1 MATQTVNLNSGAC
14 AASSVNWDRAEIYQ
28 ECGRIGGQGSIYA
41 DTWTFKWKLP
51 ECATSADILDKINC
65 YLLPTSACNS
75 LSAAP
80 STFNEIDGTINVTVG
95 FQNSS
100 GTWYPNRYTETIR
113 STDRNPQLLAAY
125 SSSGFDSSDQTY
137 FVISMS
143 ALRSSSSYYFVIPC
157 EDSTSNNLRLSVETA
172 VSAPSGTLSVDT
184 ATGTSLER
192 KLTATVTGGCPRDIT
207 TSINF
212 YDQNNGT
219 ISTTLG
225 TSAAI
230 VLPNYTRYPYPF
242 KANATFTNAA
252 GTTYSNTLEMR
263 YGRTPLFDHYE
274 IMSGATRVDNTTI
287 QTVVGV
293 EYVIRFYF
301 KYWGRYYSFGNT
313 LSNGL
318 DYSSS
323 TTSADVTPSG
333 ELTYSLAY
341 MELSVIATEAGSHT
355 ISMTFSDN
363 NGEYGSSER
372 FVLNAPANNL
382 PQVDLTQEPIEPQ
395 VTTPVTYTA
404 SVVVP
409 SGEATMNW
417 SVILPDNTEIDIT
430 GGLTNDYFTAVQ
442 VSPTV
447 YTITYLKLGEYGVRC
462 KATSNS
468 GEYTNKRVTT
478 IPTPLSLNV
487 IPNISPI
494 NGAINDTEFQLSYTS
509 DAQYPVTTQWTLTP
523 SVDAN
528 IITGSF
534 TSPSVS
540 FTLPT
545 EGVYSVSLQI
555 TGDYYNYEETVG
567 TISTIEIPVDTS
579 PLLYKFKIVLTDSNG
594 DSVILFRNNINNNA
608 QFQSLKIVEE
618 INKIGLAQFSLVH
631 GERIS
636 STYLSAGT
644 QVCIFHELYPIFYG
658 TISEIS
664 EENISGYNSVTSQKV
679 HNIKCESCEK
689 ILDTQLLSDEG
700 IYTGSITNIAKQI
713 IPTNNQ
719 GTISNDTSNIGLPV
733 SKISRLVALNNLSD
747 YTGWRYRGHPN
758 VIASYVRG
766 YYNAEGQFKSNT
778 SIDTENG
785 DLALIYY
792 PNDLGKPGYVF
803 GEVYGIDTSNNIT
816 LLSYT
821 EYNLDPSNS
830 QECFITIL
838 RGWAIDFMSS
848 YYLDDP
854 ALTYRINQY
863 AQNVSNSSNINDKFG
878 TVSLYASD
886 PNKMRIAKSI
896 QCYKEVTGQR
906 VIPKATYI
914 TNTYDVNVVRV
925 ELVDQAESAIDGQ
938 MNRRYNVYVTGWNF
952 NSSVKYYCYGY
963 NSSTGDM
970 DYVVIGPS
978 SLDPHIDVISTTQ
991 IMTSSGEKQ
1000 TILYIGLDGD
1010 DENASGQPLLRVG
1023 ASFICGQYTLLDGSL
1038 INPDMNIMIGS
1049 TLIES
1054 GSYTLVGNTLTIT
1067 NLSSVRYRTQ
1077 CSHLVGCL
1085 VFDINVESDSPYAL
1099 YNPTTLTLQG
1109 PDGYTES
1116 QLELLA
1122 CRYYQFGSTYKDR
1135 GTMSVPLPKYT
1146 YVDMMAGVTTFA
1158 RPGSHI
1164 RLTQLI
1170 ETGIQQDDYELL
1182 KYEMNADQFTVK
1194 VTYGM
1199 SEVTIMDRIYTLI
1212 KNNKMVFNQ

>member
-1 MATQTVNLNSGAC
+1 MATQTVNLNSGGC
-14 AASSVNWDRAEIYQ
+14 TLSNNTYGRGEIFQ
-28 ECGRIGGQGSIYA
+28 SCGRIGGQGSIYA

-51 ECATSADILDKINC
+51 ECAVSADVMDAIYC
-65 YLLPTSACNS
+65 YLLPNSACNS

-80 STFNEIDGTINVTVG
+80 STFYDISGTINVTVG
-95 FQNSS
+95 FMNSS
-100 GTWYPNRYTETIR
+100 GTWYPNRYTKTIR
-113 STDRNPQLLAAY
+113 YTDSNPVSFSAY
-125 SSSGFDSSDQTY
+125 GSSGFDSSDQTY

-143 ALRSSSSYYFVIPC
+143 ALRDSSSYYFVIPC
-157 EDSTSNNLRLSVETA
+157 EDSTSNHLRLSVETA
-172 VSAPSGTLSVDT
+172 TSAPSGTLAVDT
-184 ATGTSLER
+184 AIGTSANR
-192 KLTATVTGGCPRDIT
+192 KLTATITGGCPKDVT
-207 TSINF
+207 TSIHF
-212 YDQNNGT
+212 YNQDNGT
-219 ISTTLG
+219 IASYPG

-230 VLPNYTRYPYPF
+230 VLPNYTNYPYPF
-242 KANATFTNAA
+242 KANATLANAA
-252 GTTYSNTLEMR
+252 GSILTNTIEMR
-263 YGRTPLFDHYE
+263 YGRTPLYDHYE
-274 IMSGATRVDNTTI
+274 IVSGATRVDNTTI

-293 EYVIRFYF
+293 Q
-301 KYWGRYYSFGNT
+301 
-313 LSNGL
+313 
-318 DYSSS
+318 
-323 TTSADVTPSG
+323 
-333 ELTYSLAY
+333 YSLRFWFKAWGKSATAY
-341 MELSVIATEAGSHT
+341 RILSSGLTRITSSFAWDHDKSTQDIGWASWDATLVANSAGSHT
-355 ISMTFSDN
+355 ISVYLVDDS
-363 NGEYGSSER
+363 YGQSET

-404 SVVVP
+404 TVVVP

-417 SVILPDNTEIDIT
+417 SVILPDGSEIDIT
-430 GGLTNDYFTAVQ
+430 GGLSNEYFTAVQ
-442 VSPTV
+442 TSPTV
-447 YTITYLKLGEYGVRC
+447 YTITYLKLGEYDVRC

-468 GEYTNKRVTT
+468 GEYTNKVVTT
-478 IPTPLSLNV
+478 IPTPLSLHV
-487 IPNISPI
+487 VPTISPT

-523 SVDAN
+523 SVDVN
-528 IITGSF
+528 IVTGSL
-534 TSPSVS
+534 TSPTVS

-555 TGDYYNYEETVG
+555 AGEYYNYEETVG

-579 PLLYKFKIVLTDSNG
+579 PLLYKFKIILTDSNG

-618 INKIGLAQFSLVH
+618 INKIGVAQFAVIH
-631 GERIS
+631 GERIP

-644 QVCIFHELYPIFYG
+644 QVCIVHELYPIYYG
-658 TISEIS
+658 VISEIS
-664 EENISGYNSVTSQKV
+664 EENTSGYNSVTPQKI

-689 ILDTQLLSDEG
+689 ILDTQLLTDEG

-713 IPTNNQ
+713 IPADNQ
-719 GTISNDTSNIGLPV
+719 GTISNDTSNIGLPI

-766 YYNAEGQFKSNT
+766 YYNASGQFKSNL
-778 SIDTENG
+778 SIDTKNG

-803 GEVYGIDTSNNIT
+803 GEVYGIDSGNNIT
-816 LLSYT
+816 LLNYT

-863 AQNVSNSSNINDKFG
+863 AQNVSNASNINDKFG

-896 QCYKEVTGQR
+896 PCYKEVTGQR
-906 VIPKATYI
+906 VIPNATYI
-914 TNTYDVNVVRV
+914 TDTSDVNVVRV
-925 ELVDQAESAIDGQ
+925 ELVDQAESAVDGQ
-938 MNRRYNVYVTGWNF
+938 MNRRYNVYVTGWNY

-963 NSSTGDM
+963 NSSTGEM

-978 SLDPHIDVISTTQ
+978 SLDPHIDVLSTTQ

-1010 DENASGQPLLRVG
+1010 DENESGQPLLRVG
-1023 ASFICGQYTLLDGSL
+1023 ASFICGQYTLLDGSV
-1038 INPDMNIMIGS
+1038 INPDYNIMIGS
-1049 TLIES
+1049 TLFES
-1054 GSYTLVGNTLTIT
+1054 GSYTLTGNNLTIT
-1067 NLSSVRYRTQ
+1067 NLNSVRYRTQ

-1085 VFDINVESDSPYAL
+1085 VYDTGIESDSPYAL

-1109 PDGYTES
+1109 PDGYTDS

-1135 GTMSVPLPKYT
+1135 GTMSVPLTKYT

-1170 ETGIQQDDYELL
+1170 ESGLQQDDYELL

>member
-1 MATQTVNLNSGAC
+1 MATQTVYLRSNNVSESGNYA
-14 AASSVNWDRAEIYQ
+14 NTYQ
-28 ECGRIGGQGSIYA
+28 ECGRIGGPVGSA
-41 DTWTFKWKLP
+41 PSTWIFKWAMP
-51 ECATSADILDKINC
+51 ECCSGTSDTINLRA
-65 YLLPTSACNS
+65 YMLPNSACNS
-75 LSAAP
+75 TYAAV
-80 STFNEIDGTINVTVG
+80 SFGDILNSSVNINIG

-100 GTWYPNRYTETIR
+100 GTWYPNRRSYTISSVES
-113 STDRNPQLLAAY
+113 STSYKLESYAV
-125 SSSGFDSSDQTY
+125 SGFDTSDQTY
-137 FVISMS
+137 LVITVTRPQGTSGHYLVISLYDSSDSPS
-143 ALRSSSSYYFVIPC
+143 AYINMTT
-157 EDSTSNNLRLSVETA
+157 EA
-172 VSAPSGTLSVDT
+172 AAPSGTLSVDT
-184 ATGTSLER
+184 ATGTSPER
-192 KLTATVTGGCPRDIT
+192 TFTASITGGCPRDVT

-219 ISTTLG
+219 IATRPGTT
-225 TSAAI
+225 AAFE
-230 VLPNYTRYPYPF
+230 LPNYTRYIYPF
-242 KANATFTNAA
+242 KANATFTNTA
-252 GTTYSNTLEMR
+252 GTTYSNTLEIR

-293 EYVIRFYF
+293 EYRLKFWF
-301 KYWGRYYSFGNT
+301 KDWAYTCTGVHD
-313 LSNGL
+313 LSSGL
-318 DYSSS
+318 SKIASS
-323 TTSADVTPSG
+323 AVWATPSD
-333 ELTYSLAY
+333 EKTYGLVYLDITVVANS
-341 MELSVIATEAGSHT
+341 AGSHT
-355 ISMTFSDN
+355 LSISFKDDL
-363 NGEYGSSER
+363 YGQSEI

-409 SGEATMNW
+409 SGDATMNW
-417 SVILPDNTEIDIT
+417 YVTLPDKSDVEIT

-442 VSPTV
+442 TSPTV
-447 YTITYLKLGEYGVRC
+447 YTITYLKLGKFIVSC
-462 KATSNS
+462 KATSSS
-468 GEYTNKRVTT
+468 GENVTKSVTT
-478 IPTPLSLNV
+478 IPTPLTLNV
-487 IPNISPI
+487 VPTISPK
-494 NGAINDTEFQLSYTS
+494 NGVINDTEFQLSYTS

-523 SVDAN
+523 SADIN
-528 IITGSF
+528 IVTGSL

-540 FTLPT
+540 FTIPT

-555 TGDYYNYEETVG
+555 TGDYYDYEETVG
-567 TISTIEIPVDTS
+567 SVSTIEVPVDTS

-594 DSVILFRNNINNNA
+594 DCVILFRNNINNNA
-608 QFQSLKIVEE
+608 QFQSLKVVEE

-664 EENISGYNSVTSQKV
+664 EENMSGYNSVTSQKL

-713 IPTNNQ
+713 IPAENQ

-733 SKISRLVALNNLSD
+733 SKISRLIALNNLSD

-778 SIDTENG
+778 AIATENG

-803 GEVYGIDTSNNIT
+803 GEVYGIDTGNNIT
-816 LLSYT
+816 LLNYT

-863 AQNVSNSSNINDKFG
+863 AQNVSNASNINDKFG

-886 PNKMRIAKSI
+886 LNKMRIAKTI
-896 QCYKEVTGQR
+896 PCYKEVTGQR
-906 VIPKATYI
+906 VIPNATYI
-914 TNTYDVNVVRV
+914 TDTYDVNVVRV
-925 ELVDQAESAIDGQ
+925 ELVEQAESVVDGE
-938 MNRRYNVYVTGWNF
+938 MNRRYNIYVTGWNY
-952 NSSVKYYCYGY
+952 NPSEHYYCYGY
-963 NSSTGDM
+963 NGSTGEM
-970 DYVVIGPS
+970 DYVVIGS
-978 SLDPHIDVISTTQ
+978 ASLNPHIDVLSTTQ

-1000 TILYIGLDGD
+1000 TILYVALNGD
-1010 DENASGQPLLRVG
+1010 TDNELGQPILRVG
-1023 ASFICGQYTLLDGSL
+1023 ASFICGQYTLLDGSV
-1038 INPDMNIMIGS
+1038 INPDRDIMLGS
-1049 TLIES
+1049 TLISS
-1054 GSYTLVGNTLTIT
+1054 GTYTLTGNKLTIT
-1067 NLSSVRYRTQ
+1067 NLNSVRYRTQ

-1085 VFDINVESDSPYAL
+1085 VYDMYIESDSPYAL

-1135 GTMSVPLPKYT
+1135 GTMSVPLTKYT
-1146 YVDMMAGVTTFA
+1146 YVDMMAGITTFA

-1170 ETGIQQDDYELL
+1170 ETGVQQDDYELL

>member
-1 MATQTVNLNSGAC
+1 MATQTVYLRSTNVTASGNYANS
-14 AASSVNWDRAEIYQ
+14 YQ
-28 ECGRIGGQGSIYA
+28 ECGRIGGPVGSA
-41 DTWTFKWKLP
+41 TSTWVFKWAMP
-51 ECATSADILDKINC
+51 ECCSGTSDTINLRA
-65 YLLPTSACNS
+65 YMLPNSACNS
-75 LSAAP
+75 TYAAV
-80 STFNEIDGTINVTVG
+80 SFGDILNSSVNINIG

-100 GTWYPNRYTETIR
+100 GTWYPNRRSYTISSVES
-113 STDRNPQLLAAY
+113 STSYKLESYAV
-125 SSSGFDSSDQTY
+125 SGFDTSDQTY
-137 FVISMS
+137 LVITVTRPHGTSGYYLVIGLYDSSDSPS
-143 ALRSSSSYYFVIPC
+143 AY
-157 EDSTSNNLRLSVETA
+157 
-172 VSAPSGTLSVDT
+172 SGTLSVDT
-184 ATGTSLER
+184 AIGTSAER
-192 KLTATVTGGCPRDIT
+192 KLTATITGGCPKDIT
-207 TSINF
+207 TSIHF
-212 YDQNNGT
+212 YNQDNGT
-219 ISTTLG
+219 IASYPG

-230 VLPNYTRYPYPF
+230 VLPNYTRYAYPF
-242 KANATFTNAA
+242 KANATLANAA
-252 GTTYSNTLEMR
+252 GSILTNTIEMR
-263 YGRTPLFDHYE
+263 YGRTPLYDHYE
-274 IMSGATRVDNTTI
+274 IISGATRVNNTTI
-287 QTVVGV
+287 QTVVGA
-293 EYVIRFYF
+293 EYVIRFYYKCWGQNF
-301 KYWGRYYSFGNT
+301 SYWNSV
-313 LSNGL
+313 SDGL
-318 DYSSS
+318 TRTAS
-323 TTSADVTPSG
+323 TTSDYATPYG
-333 ELTYSLAY
+333 ERTYSLAY
-341 MELSVIATEAGSHT
+341 IELTLTATVAGSHT
-355 ISMTFSDN
+355 ISVYFKDTK
-363 NGEYGSSER
+363 GEYGQSET

-404 SVVVP
+404 TVVVP
-409 SGEATMNW
+409 SGDATMNW
-417 SVILPDNTEIDIT
+417 YVTPADGSEIEIT
-430 GGLTNDYFTAVQ
+430 GGLSNEYFTAVQ
-442 VSPTV
+442 TSPTV
-447 YTITYLKLGEYGVRC
+447 YTITYLKLGEYKVRC
-462 KATSNS
+462 KATSDS
-468 GEYTNKRVTT
+468 GEYTNKVLTT
-478 IPTPLSLNV
+478 IPTPLSLHV
-487 IPNISPI
+487 VPNISPT
-494 NGAINDTEFQLSYTS
+494 NGVINDTEFQLSYTS
-509 DAQYPVTTQWTLTP
+509 DAEYPVTTQWTLTP
-523 SVDAN
+523 SVEAN
-528 IITGSF
+528 IVTGSL
-534 TSPSVS
+534 TSPTVS

-555 TGDYYNYEETVG
+555 TGEYYNYEETVG

-579 PLLYKFKIVLTDSNG
+579 PLLYKFKIILTDSNG

-618 INKIGLAQFSLVH
+618 INKIGVAQFAVIHS
-631 GERIS
+631 ERIS

-644 QVCIFHELYPIFYG
+644 QVCIVHELYPIYYG
-658 TISEIS
+658 VISEIS
-664 EENISGYNSVTSQKV
+664 EENTSGYNSVTSQKV
-679 HNIKCESCEK
+679 HSIKCESCEK
-689 ILDTQLLSDEG
+689 ILDTQLLTDEG

-713 IPTNNQ
+713 IPTDNQ
-719 GTISNDTSNIGLPV
+719 GTITNDTSNIGLPI

-766 YYNAEGQFKSNT
+766 YYNASGQFNSNT

-803 GEVYGIDTSNNIT
+803 GEVYGIDSGNNIT
-816 LLSYT
+816 LLNYT
-821 EYNLDPSNS
+821 EYNLDPSAS

-838 RGWAIDFMSS
+838 RGWVIDFMSS

-863 AQNVSNSSNINDKFG
+863 AQNVSNASNINDKFG

-896 QCYKEVTGQR
+896 PCYKEVTGQR
-906 VIPKATYI
+906 VIPNATYI
-914 TNTYDVNVVRV
+914 TDTYDVNVVRV
-925 ELVDQAESAIDGQ
+925 ELVDQAESAVDGQ
-938 MNRRYNVYVTGWNF
+938 MNRRYNVYVTGWNY

-963 NSSTGDM
+963 NSSTGEM

-978 SLDPHIDVISTTQ
+978 SLDPHIDVLSTTQ

-1010 DENASGQPLLRVG
+1010 EENEMGQPLLRVG
-1023 ASFICGQYTLLDGSL
+1023 ASFICGQYTLLDGSV
-1038 INPDMNIMIGS
+1038 INPDYNIMLGS
-1049 TLIES
+1049 TLIET
-1054 GSYTLVGNTLTIT
+1054 GSYTLTGNNLTIT
-1067 NLSSVRYRTQ
+1067 NLNSVRYRNQ
-1077 CSHLVGCL
+1077 CSHLIGCL
-1085 VFDINVESDSPYAL
+1085 VYDIGIESDSPYAL

-1109 PDGYTES
+1109 PDGYTDS

-1135 GTMSVPLPKYT
+1135 GTMSVPLTKYT

-1170 ETGIQQDDYELL
+1170 ESGLQQDDYELL

>member
-1 MATQTVNLNSGAC
+1 MATQTVYLRSGAC
-14 AASSVNWDRAEIYQ
+14 TLSNNTYGRGEIFQ
-28 ECGRIGGQGSIYA
+28 SCGRIGGQGSIYA

-51 ECATSADILDKINC
+51 ECAVSADVTDAIYC
-65 YLLPTSACNS
+65 YLLPNSACNS

-80 STFNEIDGTINVTVG
+80 STFNEISGTINVTVG
-95 FQNSS
+95 FMNSS

-113 STDRNPQLLAAY
+113 YTDSNPVSFSAY
-125 SSSGFDSSDQTY
+125 GSSGFDSSDQTY

-143 ALRSSSSYYFVIPC
+143 ALRDSSSYYFVIPC
-157 EDSTSNNLRLSVETA
+157 DDSSSNHLRLSVETTT
-172 VSAPSGTLSVDT
+172 SAPSGKLAVDT
-184 ATGTSLER
+184 ATGTSPSR
-192 KLTATVTGGCPRDIT
+192 ILTATITGGCPKDIT
-207 TSINF
+207 TSITL
-212 YDQNNGT
+212 YDQDGGT
-219 ISTTLG
+219 LNTYPG

-242 KANATFTNAA
+242 TADATFTNAA
-252 GTTYSNTLEMR
+252 GTSRTGKLEIR
-263 YGRTPLFDHYE
+263 YGRVAQFDHYE
-274 IMSGATRVDNTTI
+274 IVSGATRVDDTTV

-293 EYVIRFYF
+293 SYNIKFWF
-301 KYWGRYYSFGNT
+301 KLWDYRYGTTNNLSSGLTRVASSVSWG
-313 LSNGL
+313 
-318 DYSSS
+318 
-323 TTSADVTPSG
+323 TPSG
-333 ELTYSLAY
+333 EKTYALAY
-341 MELSVIATEAGSHT
+341 LDLTVTPTVAGSHT
-355 ISMTFSDN
+355 ISVYLR
-363 NGEYGSSER
+363 GETYGNSET

-382 PQVDLTQEPIEPQ
+382 PQVDLVQEPIEPQ

-404 SVVVP
+404 TVVVP
-409 SGEATMNW
+409 SGDATMNW
-417 SVILPDNTEIDIT
+417 SVILPDDSEIDIT
-430 GGLTNDYFTAVQ
+430 GGLSNEYFTAVQ
-442 VSPTV
+442 TSPTV
-447 YTITYLKLGEYGVRC
+447 YTITYLKLGEYKVRC
-462 KATSNS
+462 KATSDS
-468 GEYTNKRVTT
+468 GEYTNKVVTT
-478 IPTPLSLNV
+478 IPTPLSLHV
-487 IPNISPI
+487 VPNISPI

-523 SVDAN
+523 SVDVN
-528 IITGSF
+528 IVTGSL

-579 PLLYKFKIVLTDSNG
+579 PLLYKFKIILTDSNG

-618 INKIGLAQFSLVH
+618 INKIGVAQFAVIY

-644 QVCIFHELYPIFYG
+644 QVCIVHELYPIYYG
-658 TISEIS
+658 VISEIS
-664 EENISGYNSVTSQKV
+664 EENTSGYNSVTSQKV

-713 IPTNNQ
+713 IPTDNQ
-719 GTISNDTSNIGLPV
+719 GIITNDTSNIGLPI

-766 YYNAEGQFKSNT
+766 YYNASGQFNSNT
-778 SIDTENG
+778 SIDTVNG

-803 GEVYGIDTSNNIT
+803 GEVYGIDSGNNIT
-816 LLSYT
+816 LLNYT

-863 AQNVSNSSNINDKFG
+863 AQNVSNASNINDKFG

-896 QCYKEVTGQR
+896 PCYKEVTSQR
-906 VIPKATYI
+906 VIPNATYI
-914 TNTYDVNVVRV
+914 TDTSDVNVVRV
-925 ELVDQAESAIDGQ
+925 ELVDQAESAVDGQ
-938 MNRRYNVYVTGWNF
+938 MNRRYNVYVTGWNY
-952 NSSVKYYCYGY
+952 NPSVKYYCYGY
-963 NSSTGDM
+963 NSSTGEM
-970 DYVVIGPS
+970 DYVVFGPS
-978 SLDPHIDVISTTQ
+978 SLDPHIDVLSTTQ

-1010 DENASGQPLLRVG
+1010 DENEMGQPLLRVG
-1023 ASFICGQYTLLDGSL
+1023 ASFICGQYTLLDGSV
-1038 INPDMNIMIGS
+1038 INPDYNIMLGS
-1049 TLIES
+1049 TLIET
-1054 GSYTLVGNTLTIT
+1054 GSYTLTGNNLTIT
-1067 NLSSVRYRTQ
+1067 NLNSVRYRTQ

-1085 VFDINVESDSPYAL
+1085 VYDLGIESDSPYAL

-1109 PDGYTES
+1109 PDGYTDS

-1135 GTMSVPLPKYT
+1135 GTMSVPLTKYT

-1170 ETGIQQDDYELL
+1170 ESGLQQDDYELL

>member
-1 MATQTVNLNSGAC
+1 MATQTVYLRSGAC
-14 AASSVNWDRAEIYQ
+14 TLSNNTYGRGEIFQ
-28 ECGRIGGQGSIYA
+28 SCGRIGGQGSIYA

-51 ECATSADILDKINC
+51 ECATSADVTDAIYC
-65 YLLPTSACNS
+65 YLLPNSGCNS

-80 STFNEIDGTINVTVG
+80 STFNEISGTINVTVG
-95 FQNSS
+95 FMNSS

-113 STDRNPQLLAAY
+113 YTDSNPVSFSAY
-125 SSSGFDSSDQTY
+125 GSSGFDSSDQTY

-143 ALRSSSSYYFVIPC
+143 ALRDSSSYYFVIPC
-157 EDSTSNNLRLSVETA
+157 DDSSSNHLRLSVETA
-172 VSAPSGTLSVDT
+172 ASTPSGTLAVDT
-184 ATGTSLER
+184 EIGTSANR
-192 KLTATVTGGCPRDIT
+192 KLTATITGGCPKDIT
-207 TSINF
+207 TSIHF
-212 YDQNNGT
+212 YNQNNGT
-219 ISTTLG
+219 IASYPG

-230 VLPNYTRYPYPF
+230 VLPNYTNYPYPF

-252 GTTYSNTLEMR
+252 GTSYSNTLEMR
-263 YGRTPLFDHYE
+263 YGRTPIYDHYE
-274 IMSGATRVDNTTI
+274 IISGATRVDNSTI

-293 EYVIRFYF
+293 EYKLRFWF
-301 KYWGRYYSFGNT
+301 KAWGESATAYRILSSGLTRITSSFAWDFDKSTQDCGWAHWDAT
-313 LSNGL
+313 LVANS
-318 DYSSS
+318 
-323 TTSADVTPSG
+323 
-333 ELTYSLAY
+333 
-341 MELSVIATEAGSHT
+341 AGSHT
-355 ISMTFSDN
+355 ISVYLVDDS
-363 NGEYGSSER
+363 YGQSET

-404 SVVVP
+404 TVVVP

-417 SVILPDNTEIDIT
+417 SVTLPDDTEVDIT

-447 YTITYLKLGEYGVRC
+447 YTITYLKLGEYVVRC
-462 KATSNS
+462 RATSNS
-468 GEYTNKRVTT
+468 GEYTTKAVTT
-478 IPTPLSLNV
+478 IPTPLSIHV
-487 IPNISPI
+487 VPVISPTY
-494 NGAINDTEFQLSYTS
+494 GVINDTEFQLSYTS

-523 SVDAN
+523 SVEAN
-528 IITGSF
+528 IITGSL
-534 TSPSVS
+534 TSPTVS

-545 EGVYSVSLQI
+545 EGVYSVSLQVS
-555 TGDYYNYEETVG
+555 GEYYDYEETVG
-567 TISTIEIPVDTS
+567 TISTIEIPTDTS
-579 PLLYKFKIVLTDSNG
+579 PLLYKFKIILTDSNG

-618 INKIGLAQFSLVH
+618 INKIGLAQFALVY

-644 QVCIFHELYPIFYG
+644 KVCIVHELYPIFYG
-658 TISEIS
+658 VISEIS
-664 EENISGYNSVTSQKV
+664 EENISGYNSVTSQKIY
-679 HNIKCESCEK
+679 NIKCESCEK

-713 IPTNNQ
+713 IPVENQ
-719 GTISNDTSNIGLPV
+719 GIISNDTSNIGLPV
-733 SKISRLVALNNLSD
+733 SKISRLIALNNLSD

-766 YYNAEGQFKSNT
+766 YYNAEGQYKSNT
-778 SIDTENG
+778 AISTENG

-803 GEVYGIDTSNNIT
+803 GEVYGIDADNNIT
-816 LLSYT
+816 LLNYT

-863 AQNVSNSSNINDKFG
+863 AQNVSNASNINDKFG

-886 PNKMRIAKSI
+886 PNKMRIAKTI
-896 QCYKEVTGQR
+896 PCYKEVTSQR

-914 TNTYDVNVVRV
+914 TDTYDVNVVRV
-925 ELVDQAESAIDGQ
+925 ELVDQAESATDGQ
-938 MNRRYNVYVTGWNF
+938 MNRRYNVYVTGWNY

-970 DYVVIGPS
+970 DYVSIGPS

-1010 DENASGQPLLRVG
+1010 DENAQGQPLLRVG
-1023 ASFICGQYTLLDGSL
+1023 ASFICGQYTLLDGSV
-1038 INPDMNIMIGS
+1038 INPDNNLMIGS

-1054 GSYTLVGNTLTIT
+1054 GSYTLTGNNLTIT
-1067 NLSSVRYRTQ
+1067 NLTSVRYRTQ

-1085 VFDINVESDSPYAL
+1085 VFDITIESDSPYAL

-1135 GTMSVPLPKYT
+1135 GTMSVPLTKYT
-1146 YVDMMAGVTTFA
+1146 YVDMMAGVSTFA

-1212 KNNKMVFNQ
+1212 KNSKMVFNQ

>member
-1 MATQTVNLNSGAC
+1 MATQTVYLRSGAC
-14 AASSVNWDRAEIYQ
+14 TASSVNWNRASIYQ

-65 YLLPTSACNS
+65 YLLPNSACNS

-100 GTWYPNRYTETIR
+100 GTWYPNRFTETIR
-113 STDRNPQLLAAY
+113 STDRNPRLLAAY

-157 EDSTSNNLRLSVETA
+157 EDSTSNTLRLSVETTT
-172 VSAPSGTLSVDT
+172 SAPSGKLAVDT
-184 ATGTSLER
+184 ATGTSAER
-192 KLTATVTGGCPRDIT
+192 KLTATITGGCPKDIT
-207 TSINF
+207 TNIHFFNQNF
-212 YDQNNGT
+212 GT
-219 ISTTLG
+219 IQTYNG

-230 VLPNYTRYPYPF
+230 VLPNYTRYAYPF
-242 KANATFTNAA
+242 RASASFTNAA
-252 GTTYSNTLEMR
+252 GTVNSNTVEMR
-263 YGRTPLFDHYE
+263 YGRVPQFDHYE
-274 IMSGATRVDNTTI
+274 IISGATRVDNTTI

-293 EYVIRFYF
+293 EYELRLWF
-301 KYWGRYYSFGNT
+301 KVWGDPFTATYNLSSGLTKTYSFVAE
-313 LSNGL
+313 
-318 DYSSS
+318 D
-323 TTSADVTPSG
+323 TPVN
-333 ELTYSLAY
+333 ELTCALGYLKLTLVANSSGY
-341 MELSVIATEAGSHT
+341 HT
-355 ISMTFSDN
+355 ISVYFKDN
-363 NGEYGSSER
+363 IYGQSET

-382 PQVDLTQEPIEPQ
+382 PQVELTQEPIEPQ

-409 SGEATMNW
+409 SGDATMNW
-417 SVILPDNTEIDIT
+417 YVTLPDKSDVEIT

-442 VSPTV
+442 TSPTV
-447 YTITYLKLGEYGVRC
+447 YTITYLKLGKYIVSC

-468 GEYTNKRVTT
+468 GENTTKAVTT
-478 IPTPLSLNV
+478 IPTPLILNV
-487 IPNISPI
+487 VSNISPTH
-494 NGAINDTEFQLSYTS
+494 GVINDTEFQLSYTS

-523 SVDAN
+523 SADIN
-528 IITGSF
+528 IVTGSL

-545 EGVYSVSLQI
+545 EGVYSVSLSI
-555 TGDYYNYEETVG
+555 AGDYYNYEETVG

-579 PLLYKFKIVLTDSNG
+579 PLLYKFKIILTDSNG

-618 INKIGLAQFSLVH
+618 INKIGLAQFAIIHS
-631 GERIS
+631 ERIS

-644 QVCIFHELYPIFYG
+644 KVCIVHELYPIFYG
-658 TISEIS
+658 VISEVS

-713 IPTNNQ
+713 IPAENQ
-719 GTISNDTSNIGLPV
+719 GIISNDTSNIGLPV
-733 SKISRLVALNNLSD
+733 SKISRLIALNNLSD

-758 VIASYVRG
+758 VIVSYVRG
-766 YYNAEGQFKSNT
+766 YYSADGQFNSNT
-778 SIDTENG
+778 AVATENG

-792 PNDLGKPGYVF
+792 PNDVGKPGYVF
-803 GEVYGIDTSNNIT
+803 GEVYGINSSNQIT
-816 LLSYT
+816 LLNYT
-821 EYNLDPSNS
+821 EYNLDPSNT

-863 AQNVSNSSNINDKFG
+863 AQNVSNASNINDKFG

-886 PNKMRIAKSI
+886 PNKMRIAKTI
-896 QCYKEVTGQR
+896 PCYKEVTGQR

-914 TNTYDVNVVRV
+914 TNTSDVNVVRV
-925 ELVDQAESAIDGQ
+925 ELVDQAESATDGQ
-938 MNRRYNVYVTGWNF
+938 MNRRYNVYVTGWNY
-952 NSSVKYYCYGY
+952 NTSVKYYCYGY

-970 DYVVIGPS
+970 DYVSIGPS

-1023 ASFICGQYTLLDGSL
+1023 ASFICGQYTLLDGSV
-1038 INPDMNIMIGS
+1038 INPDMNIMVGS

-1054 GSYTLVGNTLTIT
+1054 GSYTLVGNTLTLT

-1085 VFDINVESDSPYAL
+1085 VYDINVESDSPYAL

-1135 GTMSVPLPKYT
+1135 GTMSIPLTKYT
-1146 YVDMMAGVTTFA
+1146 YVDMMAGVITFA

-1170 ETGIQQDDYELL
+1170 ETGTQQDDYELL

-1212 KNNKMVFNQ
+1212 KNSKMVFNQ

>member
-1 MATQTVNLNSGAC
+1 MATQTVYLRSTNVSVSGSYA
-14 AASSVNWDRAEIYQ
+14 NTYQ
-28 ECGRIGGQGSIYA
+28 ECGRIGGPTGSQVS
-41 DTWTFKWKLP
+41 TWTFKWAMP
-51 ECATSADILDKINC
+51 ECCSGTDDTINLRC
-65 YLLPTSACNS
+65 YMLPTSACNS
-75 LSAAP
+75 TSAGV
-80 STFNEIDGTINVTVG
+80 SFGSIINYGVNINIG

-100 GTWYPNRYTETIR
+100 GTWYPNRRPYTISATDS
-113 STDRNPQLLAAY
+113 STSYKLESYAV
-125 SSSGFDSSDQTY
+125 SGFDTSDQTY
-137 FVISMS
+137 LVITVTRPRGTSGYYLVIGLYDSSDSPS
-143 ALRSSSSYYFVIPC
+143 ASIIMQ
-157 EDSTSNNLRLSVETA
+157 TA
-172 VSAPSGTLSVDT
+172 TSAPSGTLSVDT
-184 ATGTSLER
+184 AIGTSPNR
-192 KLTATVTGGCPRDIT
+192 KLTATITGGCPKDIT
-207 TSINF
+207 TSIHF
-212 YDQNNGT
+212 YNQNNGT
-219 ISTTLG
+219 IASYPG

-230 VLPNYTRYPYPF
+230 VLPNYTRYSFPF

-252 GTTYSNTLEMR
+252 GTSYSNTLEIR
-263 YGRTPLFDHYE
+263 YGRVPQYDHYE
-274 IMSGATRVDNTTI
+274 IMSGATRVDDTTI

-293 EYVIRFYF
+293 QYRLRFWF
-301 KYWGRYYSFGNT
+301 KGWANTFTAVHDLSSGLTKIASSAAWGTPIGVRDYDIGY
-313 LSNGL
+313 L
-318 DYSSS
+318 DITVVANS
-323 TTSADVTPSG
+323 
-333 ELTYSLAY
+333 
-341 MELSVIATEAGSHT
+341 AGSHT
-355 ISMTFSDN
+355 LSISVKDPI
-363 NGEYGSSER
+363 YGQSET

-404 SVVVP
+404 TVVVP
-409 SGEATMNW
+409 SGDATTNW
-417 SVILPDNTEIDIT
+417 SVTLPDKSEVDIT

-442 VSPTV
+442 TSSTV
-447 YTITYLKLGEYGVRC
+447 YTITYLKLGEYVVRC

-468 GEYTNKRVTT
+468 GEYTTKAVTT
-478 IPTPLSLNV
+478 IPTPLTLNV
-487 IPNISPI
+487 VPTISPT

-509 DAQYPVTTQWTLTP
+509 DAQYPVTTQWTLSP

-579 PLLYKFKIVLTDSNG
+579 PLLYKFKIILTDSNG

-618 INKIGLAQFSLVH
+618 INKIGLAQFSIVH
-631 GERIS
+631 SERIS

-644 QVCIFHELYPIFYG
+644 QVCIVHELYPIFYG
-658 TISEIS
+658 VISEIS

-713 IPTNNQ
+713 IPVDNQ

-758 VIASYVRG
+758 VVASYVRG

-778 SIDTENG
+778 TIATEHG

-803 GEVYGIDTSNNIT
+803 GEVFSIDAGNNIT
-816 LLSYT
+816 LLDYT

-838 RGWAIDFMSS
+838 RGWVIDFMSS

-863 AQNVSNSSNINDKFG
+863 AQNVSNASNINDKFG

-886 PNKMRIAKSI
+886 PNKMRIAKTI
-896 QCYKEVTGQR
+896 PCYKEVTGQR
-906 VIPKATYI
+906 VIPNATYI
-914 TNTYDVNVVRV
+914 TGTYDVNVVRV
-925 ELVDQAESAIDGQ
+925 ELVDQAESATDGQ
-938 MNRRYNVYVTGWNF
+938 MNRRYNVYVTGWNY

-963 NSSTGDM
+963 NSSTGEM
-970 DYVVIGPS
+970 DYVSIGPS

-1010 DENASGQPLLRVG
+1010 DENESGQPLLRVG
-1023 ASFICGQYTLLDGSL
+1023 ASFICGQYTLLDGSVV
-1038 INPDMNIMIGS
+1038 NPDNNIMIGS

-1054 GSYTLVGNTLTIT
+1054 GSYTLTGNNLTIT

-1085 VFDINVESDSPYAL
+1085 VFDILVESGSPYEL

-1135 GTMSVPLPKYT
+1135 GTMSIPLTKYT

-1170 ETGIQQDDYELL
+1170 ETGIQQEDYELL
-1182 KYEMNADQFTVK
+1182 KYEMSADKFTVK